1 MLTRKSFCRLKMS
14 AGLLVVGF
22 LFMVLLGSKAFA
34 ETAWFNC
41 SVDLAGPGK
50 EETFI
55 MLTDQAEEPAFSGK
69 WFILPADRAR
79 EMLAVALT
87 AINGSKQVT
96 VVVDPD
102 SVDYPDITDIY
113 IKAQ

>member
-1 MLTRKSFCRLKMS
+1 MLTGKSFCRLKMS
-14 AGLLVVGF
+14 VGLLAVGF
-22 LFMVLLGSKAFA
+22 LVMVLLGASAFA

-41 SVDLAGPGK
+41 SVDMAGPGK

-69 WFILPADRAR
+69 WFILSADRAR

-87 AINGSKQVT
+87 AINGSKPVT

-102 SVDYPDITDIY
+102 SVTYPEITDIY
-113 IKAQ
+113 IGAQ